1 MLTKHWWN
9 IGQAGYEDSKRWWWW
24 SSDFSG
30 KIINPSLHICH
41 HSVCDPDPNPCRW
54 TWPLLIL
61 ATRIPIQIMTNP
73 TLSSWSLILIL
84 ILTDEAD
91 QPRLVGWQRCQLPC
105 HPHSTHWTD
114 THWWLSTQF
123 SPSSNHCHP
132 EHPASV
138 CLLFLGLSASCP
150 DNSLA
155 LALITPLSDDLNT
168 GLVCA
173 KVEGITVLFLGEPR
187 IHRWR
192 LIWKPILG
200 SVCVK
205 LGDIS
210 RCCYAGGRGSGS
222 GFWVKIMCTKFDCWK
237 S

>member
-73 TLSSWSLILIL
+73 TLSSWSIILIL

-123 SPSSNHCHP
+123 SPSSKHCHP

-138 CLLFLGLSASCP
+138 CP
-150 DNSLA
+150 
-155 LALITPLSDDLNT
+155 ITPRALSILSWQ
-168 GLVCA
+168 VPC
-173 KVEGITVLFLGEPR
+173 
-187 IHRWR
+187 
-192 LIWKPILG
+192 LG
-200 SVCVK
+200 SYHHSLWWPEYGTGWCQSWRYHCSVFRWATYSPVK
-205 LGDIS
+205 THLEANFGQCLCQT
-210 RCCYAGGRGSGS
+210 RRHPEMLLR
-222 GFWVKIMCTKFDCWK
+222 WWQR
-237 S
+237 